1 MILLAKN
8 EEGLKNLYKLCFYG
22 QRDGQYYKPRIDKK
36 LLTEYSK
43 GIICSAACIMG
54 VAQRKIISLDCEL
67 HSDCAEELVA
77 AGSKYVDLW
86 GANIYPK
93 EKKID
98 FISLINI
105 RPLANN
111 RSMDIENPDIKKR
124 VEDIIKS
131 LLF

>member
-1 MILLAKN
+1 MIIKEKTAFDFKESLFIKVVVDI
-8 EEGLKNLYKLCFYG
+8 EK
-22 QRDGQYYKPRIDKK
+22 
-36 LLTEYSK
+36 
-43 GIICSAACIMG
+43 
-54 VAQRKIISLDCEL
+54 KIISLDCEL
-67 HSDCAEELVA
+67 HSDCAEELA
-77 AGSKYVDLW
+77 KDGSKYPDLW

-105 RPLANN
+105 RPAQDN

-124 VEDIIKS
+124 IEDIIKN